1 MKKILHI
8 AKYYYPEIGGIEQ
21 VAKAMV
27 EAFNELDVAQKV
39 ICFNSD
45 VDNKEYKCEEKATVN
60 DMVDGVEV
68 IRCGC
73 ITKIAS
79 QSISLPYK
87 KKFNEIMNSFEPDI
101 IIFHYPNPFVANILL
116 KSKKDFKLIVYWH
129 SDIIKQKYIKKF
141 FDEQNLKL
149 IERADYIIGATP
161 KHVNES
167 EYSKYFG
174 EKKRILPYM
183 IDEKSLKLSEKDI
196 NKAEK
201 IKEKYGDK
209 KICFFIGR
217 HVAYKG
223 ISNLIEASRILG
235 NEKVVF
241 LIAGDG
247 ELTEK
252 LKKQAEGDEKV
263 VFLGRLSNNERKEY
277 MYACDIISFPSIT
290 RNEAFGLGLAEGMYF
305 GKPAVTFSI
314 YGSGVNYVN
323 IDKKTG
329 IECANS
335 DSEEYAY
342 AIKKLIYN
350 DELRIKLGN
359 NARNRILENFT
370 TEKFKGNVKELFN
383 IL

>member
-1 MKKILHI
+1 M
-8 AKYYYPEIGGIEQ
+8 
-21 VAKAMV
+21 
-27 EAFNELDVAQKV
+27 
-39 ICFNSD
+39 
-45 VDNKEYKCEEKATVN
+45 
-60 DMVDGVEV
+60 
-68 IRCGC
+68 
-73 ITKIAS
+73 
-79 QSISLPYK
+79 
-87 KKFNEIMNSFEPDI
+87 
-101 IIFHYPNPFVANILL
+101 
-116 KSKKDFKLIVYWH
+116 
-129 SDIIKQKYIKKF
+129 
-141 FDEQNLKL
+141 
-149 IERADYIIGATP
+149 
-161 KHVNES
+161 
-167 EYSKYFG
+167 
-174 EKKRILPYM
+174 
-183 IDEKSLKLSEKDI
+183 
-196 NKAEK
+196 
-201 IKEKYGDK
+201 
-209 KICFFIGR
+209 
-217 HVAYKG
+217 AYKG